1 MFEKKTNTV
10 FLIRP
15 FRAAIVWL
23 LMLLCSLPIAGQYR
37 IDQWTADTGLPQNS
51 VYAIKQTRDGY
62 LWFAT
67 VDGLVRYD
75 GVRFTIFNLSN
86 SPGITSN
93 RFISLLEDKNGDLWA
108 GTEETGVTRLRG
120 GQFRTFNRG
129 DGLNTNYAYLLSDD
143 SDGSPVV
150 HGAEFS
156 LTHFNGEKFVPYQPE
171 SDRGQGR
178 PRKTGQ
184 YVNCQSNE
192 SASELRCL
200 RRDGWFTVKN
210 PDKRTYLDFIQ
221 TRAVEE
227 EDGSLWVAF
236 RQGGVRRFD
245 AGGNVKIYQENLELP
260 GKALILVPGAERTG
274 LLSRD
279 EQGAI
284 WLTDLSTMNREL
296 VTARPPE
303 SFIDL
308 TYAYEDSEGSIWVGT
323 IRGGLFRLR
332 RQIINGYSK
341 ADGLLDN
348 NVYPIYQDRQ
358 GTIWVGANGL
368 YKYRDGRF
376 ETVRGTEEFQVQALA
391 ETRDGQLL
399 FSLYGSKNSGLY
411 QLDKEHL
418 KLIYQPP
425 QLTMSIY
432 ADQDGAVWIGGYYGL
447 IRLKDGTAT
456 AFDEKD
462 GLAARDV
469 RIIIGDGAGGMWI
482 GSYGGLNHYRDGQMQ
497 RWLPGEGLPMRTIR
511 SLYLDADATLWIG
524 SYDNGLAR
532 FKDGE
537 FTHFTT
543 QNGLFN
549 DGAFQILEDDQNSF
563 WLCSNRGIYRVRKDE
578 LNGFAAGRLSSITSI
593 AYGKSDGMLSAECN
607 GGRAPGGIRARDGRL
622 WFPTQDGV
630 AVVDPS
636 QIKINPKP
644 PPVVIED
651 IKIDNK
657 PIPAETINSAK
668 GDTRFVVQ
676 IEPRQQN
683 FEIQYTA
690 LSFINSENLRF
701 RYKLEGLDSDW
712 IEAGTRRTAYFPH
725 VAPGSYTFRV
735 IAANADGV
743 WNEDGARIKITILP
757 PFYRTWWF
765 YLLCVV
771 SVFGIGFLIYRRRVS
786 QLEREKKAQ
795 ETLSRRL
802 IESQENERKRL
813 AGELHD
819 SLSQN
824 LVIIKNRA
832 MMSLSERDN
841 IDHAFEQMEEI
852 AEAAV
857 ESLAEVREIAANL
870 RPFQIDRLGLTK
882 AIQSLIRKATS
893 PNFQI
898 TAQIDN
904 IDGLLVPEMQIN
916 LYRILQ
922 ESLNNILK
930 HSKATEA
937 TVMIEKTDKTINI
950 EIRDN
955 GRGFDPVSR
964 DSENAEGGF
973 GLTGM
978 IERARILGSV
988 LVIESTPGKGTAIR
1002 FQINWLS

>member
-1 MFEKKTNTV
+1 MFEKKTKTASRTR
-10 FLIRP
+10 LIR
-15 FRAAIVWL
+15 AIIVWL
-23 LMLLCSLPIAGQYR
+23 VIALCSLTIAAQYR
-37 IDQWTADTGLPQNS
+37 IDHWTADNGLPQNS
-51 VYAIKQTRDGY
+51 VYAIQQTRDGY

-75 GVRFTIFNLSN
+75 GVRFTVFNLSN

-108 GTEETGVTRLRG
+108 GTEETGVTRLSSGR
-120 GQFRTFNRG
+120 FRSFNRQ
-129 DGLNTNYAYLLSDD
+129 DGLNTNYAYLISDD
-143 SDGSPVV
+143 ADGNPVV

-156 LTHFNGEKFVPYQPE
+156 LTHFNGEKFVPYQPG
-171 SDRGQGR
+171 SDPANGR
-178 PRKTGQ
+178 PRKNGQ
-184 YVNCQSNE
+184 YVNCQSDE
-192 SASELRCL
+192 SAPELRCL
-200 RRDGWFTVKN
+200 RRNGWFTLKN
-210 PDKRTYLDFIQ
+210 PDNRAYLDFIQ

-245 AGGNVKIYQENLELP
+245 AGGNVKIYQEDLELP

-279 EQGAI
+279 AQGAI
-284 WLTDLSTMNREL
+284 WMTDLSTMKREL
-296 VTARPPE
+296 VTPRPPE
-303 SFIDL
+303 SFVDL
-308 TYAYEDSEGSIWVGT
+308 TYAYEDPEGSIWVGT

-348 NVYPIYQDRQ
+348 NVYPIYEDRQ

-376 ETVRGTEEFQVQALA
+376 EVVKGTEEFQVQALA
-391 ETRDGQLL
+391 ENPDGQLL
-399 FSLYGSKNSGLY
+399 FSLYGAQNSGLY
-411 QLDKEHL
+411 QLENERL

-425 QLTMSIY
+425 QLTMTIY
-432 ADQDGAVWIGGYYGL
+432 VDHDGAVWIGGYYGL

-456 AFDEKD
+456 AFEEKD

-469 RIIIGDGAGGMWI
+469 RIIIGDGAGGIWI
-482 GSYGGLNHYRDGQMQ
+482 GSYGGLNHYRDGKMQ

-511 SLYLDADATLWIG
+511 ALYLDADGALWIG

-537 FTHFTT
+537 FTHYSTR
-543 QNGLFN
+543 NGLFN
-549 DGAFQILEDDQNSF
+549 DGAFQILEDDQRNF
-563 WLCSNRGIYRVRKDE
+563 WLCSNRGIFRVRKDE
-578 LNGFAAGRLSSITSI
+578 LNQSAAGKLNSITSI

-636 QIKINPKP
+636 QIKTNPKP

-651 IKIDNK
+651 IRIDNK
-657 PIPAETINSAK
+657 SIPAETLDSAK
-668 GDTRFVVQ
+668 SDERFALQ
-676 IEPRQQN
+676 SAPLQQN

-701 RYKLEGLDSDW
+701 KYKLEGLDSDW
-712 IEAGTRRTAYFPH
+712 IEAGTRRTAYFAH
-725 VAPGSYTFRV
+725 VAPGSYTFQV

-743 WNEDGARIKITILP
+743 WNEEGALIKITVLP

-765 YLLCVV
+765 LTL
-771 SVFGIGFLIYRRRVS
+771 SVMTLAGLAFFGYRRRVS

-841 IDHAFEQMEEI
+841 VDHAFEQMEEI

-857 ESLAEVREIAANL
+857 ESLTEVREIAANL

-882 AIQSLIRKATS
+882 AIQSLVRKASS
-893 PNFQI
+893 PSLE
-898 TAQIDN
+898 IDSR
-904 IDGLLVPEMQIN
+904 IDDIDEVLLPEMQIN

-922 ESLNNILK
+922 ESLNNIIK
-930 HSKATEA
+930 HSNATQA
-937 TVMIEKTDKTINI
+937 AITIERTQNIVNI
-950 EIRDN
+950 EVSDN
-955 GRGFDPVSR
+955 GRGFDQISR
-964 DSENAEGGF
+964 KGENEAGGF

-978 IERARILGSV
+978 VERARILGTV
-988 LVIESTPGKGTAIR
+988 LTIETSPGKGTVVR
-1002 FQINWLS
+1002 FQIKY